1 MGSLN
6 KKQQRIL
13 VVSDFH
19 CGHRN
24 GLKIG
29 KSKHWEFFEKEVNQL
44 KPIDIC
50 IANGDLIEGKGEKTG
65 GTELITADRN
75 EQVKIAI
82 EILEFINAKRFI
94 FTYGT
99 FYHAGREED
108 WEEQIAKHFNSSIAS
123 QQFLEV
129 NGLMFHVKHRIS
141 QSSIPHGRF
150 TPLAR
155 QKLWNLF
162 WAENGEVPRVNIFIR
177 SHVHYFDFCGG
188 KNWFAVITPAL
199 QGWGSKFGERYCE
212 GTIDFGFIHF
222 DIINKDN
229 WVWKAHLAA
238 VESVSIHRF

>member
-1 MGSLN
+1 MKTVNRN
-6 KKQQRIL
+6 KRI
-13 VVSDFH
+13 VVISDTH

-24 GLKIG
+24 GLMRAKT
-29 KSKHWEFFEKEVNQL
+29 KHWEFFEQTIEKL
-44 KPIDIC
+44 RPIDIC
-50 IANGDLIEGKGEKTG
+50 IANGDLIEGKGDKTG
-65 GTELITADRN
+65 GTELITTDRN
-75 EQVKIAI
+75 EQVKMAI
-82 EILEFINAKRFI
+82 DILEFINAKQFV

-99 FYHAGREED
+99 FYHTGRMED
-108 WEEQIAKHFNSSIAS
+108 WEEQIARHFKASIAN
-123 QQFLEV
+123 QQFLEI
-129 NGLMFHVKHRIS
+129 NGLVFHVKHQIS
-141 QSSIPHGRF
+141 KSSIPHGRF

-162 WAENGEVPRVNIFIR
+162 WGEHGEVPRVNIFIR

-229 WVWKAHLAA
+229 WIWKAHLAA
-238 VESVSIHRF
+238 VESVQTQRL